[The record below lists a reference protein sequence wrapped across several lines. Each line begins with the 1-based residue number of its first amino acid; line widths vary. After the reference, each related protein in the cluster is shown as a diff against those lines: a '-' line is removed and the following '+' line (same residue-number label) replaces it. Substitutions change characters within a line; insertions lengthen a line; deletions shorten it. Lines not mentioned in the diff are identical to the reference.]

1 VQGEGAKARVGLV
14 TLPPERPLSPH
25 LSVYSFQWTMAFS
38 ILHRITGVALGGGL
52 ALLAWWLVAAAT
64 SPAAFATARGFTASI
79 PGRFVVL
86 GFTFALF
93 YHLCNG
99 IRHLAWDFGAGYALR
114 TAHASGWFALMAAIA
129 LTIVAW
135 LGGYAARGSL

>member
-1 VQGEGAKARVGLV
+1 
-14 TLPPERPLSPH
+14 
-25 LSVYSFQWTMAFS
+25 MAFS
-38 ILHRITGVALGGGL
+38 ILHRLTGVALGGGL

-64 SPAAFATARGFTASI
+64 SEAAFATARGFTASI

-99 IRHLAWDFGAGYALR
+99 IRHLAWDFGAGYELR

>member
-1 VQGEGAKARVGLV
+1 MSRDN
-14 TLPPERPLSPH
+14 RPLSPH
-25 LSVYSFQWTMAFS
+25 LSVYSFQWTMALS
-38 ILHRITGVALGGGL
+38 ILHRVTGVALGGGL
-52 ALLAWWLVAAAT
+52 VLLAWWLVVAAV
-64 SPAAFATARGFTASI
+64 SPAAFAVARGFTASI
-79 PGRFVVL
+79 PGRFLVL

-99 IRHLAWDFGAGYALR
+99 IRHLAWDFGVGYELK

-135 LGGYAARGSL
+135 LGGYAARGTP